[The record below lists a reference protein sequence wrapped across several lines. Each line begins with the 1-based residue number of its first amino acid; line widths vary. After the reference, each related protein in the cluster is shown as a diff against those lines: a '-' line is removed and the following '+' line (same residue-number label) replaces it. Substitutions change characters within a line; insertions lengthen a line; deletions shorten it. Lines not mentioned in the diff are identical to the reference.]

1 MIRFER
7 VTKRYGPRRGVEDV
21 SFEVRRG
28 EIVGLLGPNGA
39 GKTTTLRMLTGYL
52 PPSEGRILVDG
63 HDVEEEPFEARR
75 RIGYMPDNPPLYPE
89 MTVRGYLQFV
99 AALRDVPARSRA
111 AKVDAALERFNL
123 GDVAGRLIGRL
134 SRGYRQRVGLAQ
146 AVVHDPDVLVLDEP
160 TVGLDPRQVSEM
172 RETIRALA
180 RDHTIV
186 FSSHILSEVQALCER
201 VVILH
206 EGRVVAEDRPESL
219 ARALES
225 GETLFV
231 EVAAEPERAE
241 AVLRGVPG
249 VAAVTPLR
257 PRAAGA
263 AGPAGAAFR
272 LQAEPG
278 RDVREA
284 LFYRLADARM
294 PLLALQR
301 DTMSL
306 EEVFLKLT
314 QEEEANAR
322 G

>member
-1 MIRFER
+1 MIRFEH

-39 GKTTTLRMLTGYL
+39 GKTTTLRLLTGYL
-52 PPSEGRILVDG
+52 PPMSGRILVDG
-63 HDVEEEPFEARR
+63 LDIEEEPFAVRR
-75 RIGYMPDNPPLYPE
+75 RIGYLPDNPPLYPE
-89 MTVRGYLQFV
+89 MTVRAYLHFA
-99 AALRDVPARSRA
+99 AALRDVPGRLRA
-111 AKVDAALERFNL
+111 ARVDAALERFGL

-172 RETIRALA
+172 RETIRSLA

-206 EGRVVAEDRPESL
+206 EGRVVAEDRPETL

-225 GETLFV
+225 GETLFL
-231 EVAAEPERAE
+231 EVAADAERAE
-241 AVLRGVPG
+241 AVLRAVPG
-249 VAAVTPLR
+249 VASVTRLK
-257 PRAAGA
+257 PRGAGA
-263 AGPAGAAFR
+263 AGAAFR
-272 LQAEPG
+272 VQAEPG
-278 RDVREA
+278 RDVRED

-294 PLLALQR
+294 PLLTLQR

-314 QEEEANAR
+314 QEEEAAAR